1 MGRDVQKYSRDYF
14 QDYHQFCVFENVL
27 ADNPGVRLSVY
38 IYIPAA
44 IDNLPTIKYFYTSP
58 FCHCPKQFFFTF
70 RLTAVLS
77 DK

>member
-44 IDNLPTIKYFYTSP
+44 IDNLPTIRYLFRYFALHLFVIAP
-58 FCHCPKQFFFTF
+58 NNFF
-70 RLTAVLS
+70 LPLG
-77 DK
+77 